1 MPIITTF
8 ATVAPC
14 VAQDPREH
22 QQLLDDLAR
31 RRRLRPRPI
40 APVAQ
45 NVHASGQPDCDER
58 QTVRRSR
65 WRIATAST
73 GKPSRGDAA
82 AA

>member
-8 ATVAPC
+8 ATVASWS
-14 VAQDPREH
+14 RSIR
-22 QQLLDDLAR
+22 AR
-31 RRRLRPRPI
+31 ARSCSTISPERRLRPSPI

-58 QTVRRSR
+58 HTVRRSR

-73 GKPSRGDAA
+73 G
-82 AA
+82 